1 MTADDEVVSD
11 RFDPTPAWSPDGTRI
26 SYTERSREFFSGKL
40 KVLDFDRSTGAAKG
54 APLELYTAR
63 HDRGGAWVID
73 HVAWSPDGATLA
85 FTLQDSGW
93 DKVYLLP
100 SRGGQPK
107 QVTQGESEDGSPVFS
122 PDGKTLAIVSNRGG
136 FEESHIWIVPVDGSA
151 ARRLANLPPGVED
164 DPRWSPDG
172 KNIYFLRTTPT
183 ELPDLYVASAVGDPA
198 ARALTHMLPR
208 TFDATGIALPQVVHF
223 KGKDGLALAG
233 ILYLPLAYKI
243 GTRYP
248 TVIWAHGGPEG
259 QDALVFSPWS
269 LYLAQQGYVVF
280 HPNFRGSAGYGEKFC
295 NLNVEDGGGGE
306 TDEIAAG
313 VAYWVDQGI
322 ADPKLVA
329 IGGGSHGGTAVNY
342 AVTKYPDLWV
352 AGLSL
357 FGVADRATY
366 IQRTNRNSAIRWE
379 TKFGGTPEEKPAV
392 YRKADILPDVPKI
405 KAPLLVLW
413 GEEDPQVPPYESF
426 QLVTALKKY
435 NTTFVSFSYPHEGHV
450 FSQPQHQLDALHK
463 EDEFLRRYL
472 LSPVGQ
478 SSTSTEEIPLGHE

>member
-1 MTADDEVVSD
+1 MET
-11 RFDPTPAWSPDGTRI
+11 
-26 SYTERSREFFSGKL
+26 
-40 KVLDFDRSTGAAKG
+40 
-54 APLELYTAR
+54 
-63 HDRGGAWVID
+63 
-73 HVAWSPDGATLA
+73 
-85 FTLQDSGW
+85 
-93 DKVYLLP
+93 
-100 SRGGQPK
+100 
-107 QVTQGESEDGSPVFS
+107 
-122 PDGKTLAIVSNRGG
+122 
-136 FEESHIWIVPVDGSA
+136 
-151 ARRLANLPPGVED
+151 
-164 DPRWSPDG
+164 
-172 KNIYFLRTTPT
+172 
-183 ELPDLYVASAVGDPA
+183 PDLYVASTSGDA
-198 ARALTHMLPR
+198 APRALTQTLPR
-208 TFDATGIALPQVVHF
+208 TFETTGIAPPQVVRF

-233 ILYLPLAYKI
+233 ILYLPLGYKI

-248 TVIWAHGGPEG
+248 TVVWAHGGPEG

-280 HPNFRGSAGYGEKFC
+280 HPNFRGSTGYGEKFR
-295 NLNVEDGGGGE
+295 NLNVEDSGGGE
-306 TDEIAAG
+306 TDDIAAG
-313 VAYWVDQGI
+313 VAYLVEQGI

-329 IGGGSHGGTAVNY
+329 IGGGSHGGTATNY

-392 YRKADILPDVPKI
+392 YRKADILLDVPKI

-426 QLVTALKKY
+426 QLVAALKKY
-435 NTTFVSFSYPHEGHV
+435 NETFVSFSYPHEGNG
-450 FSQPQHQLDALHK
+450 FSRPEHELDALHK

-478 SSTSTEEIPLGHE
+478 SSTSTEEIPLGQK